1 MPGNRL
7 SLSSFTI
14 YIDDQIALTVLINE
28 VFEVLP
34 LQIDCFGAMSDT
46 CVSKKENILSEDL
59 PLFSIFL
66 GVRSLPPGSKFGVEN
81 FVFLISKSTTT
92 L

>member
-1 MPGNRL
+1 MSGNCL
-7 SLSSFTI
+7 SLPALTI

-34 LQIDCFGAMSDT
+34 LKIDCFCAMPDT

-59 PLFSIFL
+59 PLFSTFL
-66 GVRSLPPGSKFGVEN
+66 GVRSLPPGSKFGVKGL
-81 FVFLISKSTTT
+81 VFFISKSTTT
-92 L
+92 F